1 MGTVF
6 KLSSPISL
14 LEEGYGEQLPLVSE
28 NVIVLAENF
37 KLSEAQKKVLDRGL
51 TFIPTL
57 TLDSNQKLHLQ
68 FDIQNYHRKIQLA
81 SYFRD
86 NKRQRLPKFTSSS
99 FWMPPRDKIPSE
111 VIFLIQK
118 DKKDFQRHFKR
129 YNEKSNLSQ
138 QEKEAL
144 KQLMQ
149 NKHIVIKPAD
159 KGSAVVILS
168 RQHYILE
175 AKRQLNDKTYY
186 SKLNKPIYLQTVPL
200 VHQIID
206 KLHRTKFI
214 NTRQKEYLKGT
225 CEPRPRQFYI
235 LPKIHKKPETWTI
248 PFKLPSGRP
257 IVSDCGS
264 ETYQTAEYID
274 YFLTPLSIKHP
285 SYLKDTYHFIGIIK
299 NLRIPPNSFFFTM
312 DINSLYTNIDTKAGL
327 KAIKNI
333 FLKYPDPKRPD
344 EEILQL
350 LEINLTKNDF
360 EFNKEYFLQI
370 KGTAMGKRFSPAYA
384 NIFMAEWEEKALAKC
399 PIKPLYYYRY
409 LDDIF
414 GIWSDTL
421 EEFNKFLQILN
432 SHDASIKAQHNI
444 QKQSIDFLDTTIY
457 KGQLFLQTQILDIKV
472 HFKET
477 DTHSLLFKTSF
488 HPKHTYKGLIKSQ
501 LIRFKRICT
510 QNKDFWEAV
519 KLLFTTLRQRGYSRT
534 FLRHCLK
541 TFHKQGLQKQEEV
554 IPLITTFS
562 SISVTLNN
570 KFKSN
575 YQTIIQNQG
584 LLQNHQV
591 LSAYRRNSN
600 LRDLL
605 VRAKLPSI
613 QQKKKTRNLILKNF
627 IKLKYVYNYNN
638 KIIFKIQQQFS
649 PQSSNCIYI
658 IFCARCGIQYIGET
672 GQSISARMTQHRY
685 NIRRKKHTD
694 TLLVK
699 HFISHGWTNLRV
711 SGVQNNSSWT
721 NQERKKMERRWIYLL
736 STKEP
741 LGLNMKY
748 N

>member
-1 MGTVF
+1 M
-6 KLSSPISL
+6 
-14 LEEGYGEQLPLVSE
+14 
-28 NVIVLAENF
+28 AENF
-37 KLSEAQKKVLDRGL
+37 KLSEAQKEVLDRGL
-51 TFIPTL
+51 TFIPTF
-57 TLDSNQKLHLQ
+57 TLNSNPKLQLQ

-81 SYFRD
+81 SYFRG
-86 NKRQRLPKFTSSS
+86 NKREKLQKFTSSS

-111 VIFLIQK
+111 VIDLIQK

-129 YNEKSNLSQ
+129 YSEKSNLSQ

-159 KGSAVVILS
+159 KGSAVVILN

-175 AKRQLNDKTYY
+175 ANRQLNDKTYY
-186 SKLNKPIYLQTVPL
+186 SKLNKPIYLQTVPV

-206 KLHRTKFI
+206 KLYKTKFI
-214 NTRQKEYLKGT
+214 NIRQKEYLKGT
-225 CEPRPRQFYI
+225 CEPRPRRFYI

-248 PFKLPSGRP
+248 PFKLPTGRP

-285 SYLKDTYHFIGIIK
+285 SYLKDTYHFIDIIK
-299 NLRIPPNSFFFTM
+299 NLKIPPNSFFFTM
-312 DINSLYTNIDTKAGL
+312 DINSLYTNIDTEAGL

-360 EFNKEYFLQI
+360 EFNNEYFLQI

-444 QKQSIDFLDTTIY
+444 QEQSIDFLDTTIY
-457 KGQLFLQTQILDIKV
+457 KGQQFIQTKILDIKV

-510 QNKDFWEAV
+510 QNTDFWEAV

-541 TFHKQGLQKQEEV
+541 TFQNQGSQKQEEV

-562 SISVTLNN
+562 SISAIINY

-575 YQTIIQNQG
+575 YQTMIQNLG

-600 LRDLL
+600 LKDLL

-613 QQKKKTRNLILKNF
+613 QQKRKIRNLISNNF
-627 IKLKYVYNYNN
+627 IKLKFVHNHNN
-638 KIIFKIQQQFS
+638 KTIFKIQQQFS

-658 IFCARCGIQYIGET
+658 IFCVRCGIQYIGET

-685 NIRRKKHTD
+685 NIRHKKHTD
-694 TLLVK
+694 TLIVK
-699 HFISHGWTNLRV
+699 HFISHGWMNLRV
-711 SGVQNNSSWT
+711 SGIQSNSSWST
-721 NQERKKMERRWIYLL
+721 HERKKMERRWIYLL

-741 LGLNMKY
+741 MGLNMKY